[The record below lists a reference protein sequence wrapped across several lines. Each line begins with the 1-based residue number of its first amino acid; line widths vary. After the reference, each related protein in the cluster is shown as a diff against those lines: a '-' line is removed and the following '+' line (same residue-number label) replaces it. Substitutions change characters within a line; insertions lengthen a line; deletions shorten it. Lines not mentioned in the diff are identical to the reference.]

1 MVYFAGM
8 STKVKILIIRFSSIG
23 DIVLT
28 TPVIRCLKKQ
38 IHGEAE
44 LHYLTKKAYV
54 DLLKNNPYLDKIH
67 SIEKTTNEVIDQLI
81 AEEFDYVVDL
91 HKNLRSLRVKKKLKA
106 LSFSFEKLNFDK
118 WLLVN
123 LKINRMPKKHIVD
136 RYLESVAPLGI
147 VNDGEGLDYFLP
159 ENIDREIL
167 LSPPFQQGYVALVLG
182 ANHATKKLPEEKWQE
197 VISGIAKPMILI
209 GGKEDA
215 SLGARLAQLNPAI
228 VMNAAGKMNLNQSA
242 YLIREAES
250 VITPD
255 TGMMHIAAA
264 FQKKIISI
272 WGNTVPDF
280 GMYPYLK
287 KHSNGESIVL
297 EEKGLSCRPCSKI
310 GFDKCPKGH
319 FNCMNQQDFKK
330 VIALVND

>member
-8 STKVKILIIRFSSIG
+8 SSKVKILIIRFSSIG

-44 LHYLTKKAYV
+44 LHYLTKKVYV
-54 DLLKNNPYLDKIH
+54 DLLKDNPYLSKIH
-67 SIEKTTNEVIDQLI
+67 SIEKSTNEVIDQLL

-91 HKNLRSLRVKKKLKA
+91 HKNLRSLRVKKRLKS

-123 LKINRMPKKHIVD
+123 LKINRMPQKHIVD

-147 VNDGEGLDYFLP
+147 VNDGEGLDFFLA
-159 ENIDREIL
+159 ENIGKEIQL
-167 LSPPFQQGYVALVLG
+167 DAPFQNGYIALVLG
-182 ANHATKKLPEEKWQE
+182 ANHATKKLPEEKWRH
-197 VISGIAKPMILI
+197 VISGIIQPMILI

-215 SLGARLAQLNPAI
+215 SLGERLARLKPELI
-228 VMNAAGKMNLNQSA
+228 MNAAGKMTLKQSA
-242 YLIREAES
+242 YLLREAKL

-287 KHSNGESIVL
+287 KDSKGESIL
-297 EEKGLSCRPCSKI
+297 FEKKGLSCRPCSKI
-310 GFDKCPKGH
+310 GFEKCPKGH
-319 FNCMNQQDFKK
+319 FNCMNQQDFGKI
-330 VIALVND
+330 IAIAND